1 MLRIRMLSGEE
12 VGSIPVGELTDVR
25 ELKLR
30 LRPQLHGCPPR
41 FRQRLFHCGNPMDDS
56 VKLDSEMDLELVLLT
71 YSASSE
77 TQAEELVTAAGSGS
91 KTEVCTVKAETH
103 VLFSSLSTWSPVV
116 WSEFYTC
123 IYTHTNMFMFYIY
136 ICTCICIYTH
146 KYMFMFYIYICT
158 CICIE
163 VHICPFSL

>member
-71 YSASSE
+71 YSASSQ

-103 VLFSSLSTWSPVV
+103 VLFSSLSTWNPVV

-123 IYTHTNMFMFYIY
+123 IHI
-136 ICTCICIYTH
+136 
-146 KYMFMFYIYICT
+146 
-158 CICIE
+158 
-163 VHICPFSL
+163 HICLCSTYTYVLVYAYIHINICLCSTYTYVLVYA